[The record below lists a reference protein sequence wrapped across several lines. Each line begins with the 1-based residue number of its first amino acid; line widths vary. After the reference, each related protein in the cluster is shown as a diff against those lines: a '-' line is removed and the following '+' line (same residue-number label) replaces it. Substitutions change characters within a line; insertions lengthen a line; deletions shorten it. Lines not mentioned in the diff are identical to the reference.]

1 MKDGGYVVR
10 VVMGMLCPIGAVC
23 AVVMKGCAL

>member
-1 MKDGGYVVR
+1 MKDGGCVFWVFMGLLCVVG
-10 VVMGMLCPIGAVC
+10 VVC